1 MTTDLKK
8 ELRKFALKNSNTSFT
23 PSEESLNDFVDA
35 ISNKSVCTYLPLQN
49 EININ
54 NFLSV
59 ASDVSVLADVY
70 DEVRITR
77 LSEPFELNK
86 FGVKQPLN
94 IDEVNNVDVFL
105 VPGLAFD
112 LGGNR
117 LGRGA
122 GYYDKLLV
130 NYPKSLKIGITNNSR
145 IIDIV
150 PTEDHDV
157 AMDSLFTPE
166 NYISISI
173 E

>member
-8 ELRKFALKNSNTSFT
+8 ELRKFSLKNSNTSFT
-23 PSEESLNDFVDA
+23 PSQESLNDFIDV

-59 ASDVSVLADVY
+59 ASDVSVLADVL
-70 DEVRITR
+70 DEVKITR

-86 FGVKQPLN
+86 FGVKQPFN
-94 IDEVNNVDVFL
+94 IDEVNNVDIFL

-122 GYYDKLLV
+122 GYYDKFLV
-130 NYPKSLKIGITNNSR
+130 NYPKSLKIGITNNSS
-145 IIDIV
+145 IIDTV
-150 PTEDHDV
+150 PIEDHDV

>member
-1 MTTDLKK
+1 M
-8 ELRKFALKNSNTSFT
+8 
-23 PSEESLNDFVDA
+23 NDFVDA
-35 ISNKSVCTYLPLQN
+35 ISNKSVRTYLPLQN

-70 DEVRITR
+70 DEVKITR

-94 IDEVNNVDVFL
+94 IDEVNNVDIFL

-130 NYPKSLKIGITNNSR
+130 KLSKSIKIGIANNSK
-145 IIDIV
+145 IIDTV
-150 PTEDHDV
+150 PRR
-157 AMDSLFTPE
+157 P
-166 NYISISI
+166 
-173 E
+173 

>member
-1 MTTDLKK
+1 MTTELKK
-8 ELRKFALKNSNTSFT
+8 ELRKFALKNLNTSFT
-23 PSEESLNDFVDA
+23 PSKESLNDFIDV

-54 NFLSV
+54 SYLS
-59 ASDVSVLADVY
+59 ASSDISVLADVY
-70 DEVRITR
+70 DEVKITR

-86 FGVKQPLN
+86 FGVRQPIS
-94 IDEVNNVDVFL
+94 IDEIIDVDIFL

-112 LGGNR
+112 LSGNR

-157 AMDSLFTPE
+157 AMNSLFTPE

-173 E
+173 D

>member
-1 MTTDLKK
+1 M
-8 ELRKFALKNSNTSFT
+8 
-23 PSEESLNDFVDA
+23 
-35 ISNKSVCTYLPLQN
+35 
-49 EININ
+49 
-54 NFLSV
+54 
-59 ASDVSVLADVY
+59 
-70 DEVRITR
+70 
-77 LSEPFELNK
+77 NK
-86 FGVKQPLN
+86 FGVRQPIS
-94 IDEVNNVDVFL
+94 IDEVIDVDIFL

-112 LGGNR
+112 LSGNR

-145 IIDIV
+145 IIDTV

-173 E
+173 D

>member
-8 ELRKFALKNSNTSFT
+8 ELRKFALKNSNTSLV

-35 ISNKSVCTYLPLQN
+35 ISNKSICTYIPLQN

-70 DEVRITR
+70 DEVKITR

-112 LGGNR
+112 L
-117 LGRGA
+117 
-122 GYYDKLLV
+122 
-130 NYPKSLKIGITNNSR
+130 S
-145 IIDIV
+145 
-150 PTEDHDV
+150 
-157 AMDSLFTPE
+157 
-166 NYISISI
+166 
-173 E
+173 

>member
-8 ELRKFALKNSNTSFT
+8 ELRKFALKNSNTSFI

-70 DEVRITR
+70 DEVKITR

-112 LGGNR
+112 LSGNR

-122 GYYDKLLV
+122 GYYDKLLI
-130 NYPKSLKIGITNNSR
+130 NYPKSLKIGITNNSK
-145 IIDIV
+145 IIDTV

-173 E
+173 D

>member
-23 PSEESLNDFVDA
+23 PSQESLNDFIDV
-35 ISNKSVCTYLPLQN
+35 ISNKSICTYLPLKN

-54 NFLSV
+54 SFLNV
-59 ASDVSVLADVY
+59 ASDVSVLADVFNKIT
-70 DEVRITR
+70 ITR
-77 LSEPFELNK
+77 LTEPFDVNK
-86 FGVKQPLN
+86 FGVKQPSN
-94 IDEVNNVDVFL
+94 IVEVNHVDIFL

-130 NYPKSLKIGITNNSR
+130 NYPKSIKIGIANNSR
-145 IIDIV
+145 IIDAV